1 MKHPNQT
8 NLIKHF
14 LKKVPALSY
23 VVFCLCSLATPVR
36 AQDMMKDA
44 NSVVTDAR
52 TEILCKSMTQSVEKE
67 SRTITILNRKGLEDA
82 AFYCGCDMFR
92 SLQKFSGEI
101 INASGQTV
109 RKIKKSDLQK
119 SEYSSSLTTDDYFY
133 YYECNYPSFPFTVK
147 YEWEMKCNN
156 GLIGYSTFIPQT
168 SFSQAV
174 EKATY
179 RIELPAGQG
188 CRYRELNTQEPETTN
203 KGIEGQITESK
214 GAEGQGIKVKE
225 STGAEGQQIIEV
237 TALKLPPILKEPF
250 GPSFAELF
258 PRVYFAPSAFKY
270 DKSEGDLSTWQKYG
284 EWQYKLLD
292 GRDLLTEPFRAKLH
306 ELTANCSTDREKV
319 KAVYDYL
326 AKTTRYV
333 SIQLGIGGLQPIPA
347 TDVCRTG
354 FGDCKGLSNYTRAM
368 LKELGIPSTYTV
380 ISTTNER
387 LLPDF
392 SSANQMNHV
401 ILQVPL
407 PQDTL
412 WLECTNP
419 QLPFGYV
426 HQGIA
431 GHDALLIEPTGGRIH
446 RLPTYPDSLNT
457 QRIVADITLSPT
469 AEAKISVNEI
479 SRLFQY
485 ESEAGIVYLPPN
497 KQKDRIRRDINL
509 SQADILNLQIKECKE
524 TAPSITFNYS
534 VSSNQYGN
542 KTGNRLFIPAN
553 IFRKGFSVPSVTKR
567 TYPIHI
573 NYGYSDTDS
582 IRIHLPDGYAIEG
595 LPKPIDVTGKF
606 GSFHSTVEVKEKEIC
621 IVHHLFMPKGIYAPD
636 EYLAFIA
643 FRKLVAGQYGGKII
657 LKKE

>member
-1 MKHPNQT
+1 MKHPNQS
-8 NLIKHF
+8 NSIKHF
-14 LKKVPALSY
+14 IKKVSTLSY
-23 VVFCLCSLATPVR
+23 VVFCLSLLATPVR
-36 AQDMMKDA
+36 AQDTMKDA

-156 GLIGYSTFIPQT
+156 GLIGYSTFVPQT
-168 SFSQAV
+168 SFNQGV
-174 EKATY
+174 EKAAY

-188 CRYRELNTQEPETTN
+188 CRYRELNTQG
-203 KGIEGQITESK
+203 KGIE
-214 GAEGQGIKVKE
+214 AKE
-225 STGAEGQQIIEV
+225 STGPEGQQVIEV
-237 TALKLPPILKEPF
+237 TAHRLSPILREPF
-250 GPSFAELF
+250 GPSSAELF

-270 DKSEGDLSTWQKYG
+270 DKSEGDISTWQKYG
-284 EWQYKLLD
+284 EWQYQLLD
-292 GRDLLTEPFRAKLH
+292 GRDQLTDPFRAKLH
-306 ELTANCSTDREKV
+306 ELTAHCSTDREKV

-333 SIQLGIGGLQPIPA
+333 SIQLGIGGLQPIA
-347 TDVCRTG
+347 AADVCRTG

-392 SSANQMNHV
+392 SSANQMNHI

-431 GHDALLIEPTGGRIH
+431 GHDALLIEPEGGRIH

-457 QRIVADITLSPT
+457 QCIVAEVTLSPT
-469 AEAKISVNEI
+469 AEAKISVNEV

-485 ESEAGIVYLPPN
+485 EDEAGIVYLQPN
-497 KQKDRIRRDINL
+497 KQKDRIRADINL

-524 TAPSITFNYS
+524 TAPSITFDYS
-534 VSSNQYGN
+534 VNSNQYGH
-542 KTGNRLFIPAN
+542 KTGNRLFVPAN

-582 IRIHLPDGYAIEG
+582 IRIRLPEGYAIEG

-606 GSFHSTVEVKEKEIC
+606 GSFHSSVEVKDKEIH
-621 IVHHLFMPKGIYAPD
+621 IVHRLFMPKGIYAPD
-636 EYLAFIA
+636 EYEAFIG